1 MFPYTCAHIHAHT
14 PAHVSYLL
22 GLCQQELSSSEN
34 LNVLL
39 SPWAPT
45 LPLALLHLHLSSPSV
60 SGPFY
65 SLPLLP
71 FPHLS
76 VQIHLSHL
84 CLFPSKTS
92 PANAL
97 NLIPLS
103 SPHTNPLTS
112 PVFPVYHGFIKCLHL
127 NSQPELCLELP
138 IQIPSWQ
145 WTSPTTSYAGPS
157 NTCNTF
163 QHMTFPL
170 NCLLFLYLIS
180 APTLYLYSLIPAI
193 LAYWVSVC
201 QTTWKVVGI

>member
-22 GLCQQELSSSEN
+22 GLCPQELFSSEN

-65 SLPLLP
+65 PLPLLP

-84 CLFPSKTS
+84 CLFLSKTS

-112 PVFPVYHGFIKCLHL
+112 PVFPVYHGFIKSLHL

-138 IQIPSWQ
+138 IQIANWQ

-157 NTCNTF
+157 NTGKTEWWPFHC
-163 QHMTFPL
+163 
-170 NCLLFLYLIS
+170 CLLFLYLIS
-180 APTLYLYSLIPAI
+180 APTSYLYSLIPAI
-193 LAYWVSVC
+193 LAYWVC
-201 QTTWKVVGI
+201 QTPWKVVGI